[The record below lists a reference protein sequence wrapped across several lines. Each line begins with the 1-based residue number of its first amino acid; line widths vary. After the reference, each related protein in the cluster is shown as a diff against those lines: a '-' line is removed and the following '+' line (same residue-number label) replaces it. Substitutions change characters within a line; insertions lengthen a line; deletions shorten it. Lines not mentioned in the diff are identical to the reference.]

1 MRLEPQMWDSLS
13 RIAWAEGV
21 TINNLCTQ
29 IDLRRGG
36 IGLTSATRVFIV
48 SYFRHLAQQYERQNG
63 DIGPGLIPPGEG
75 PKGALRAKWVLDTVV
90 TSDEIEP
97 PRSNL
102 GD

>member
-1 MRLEPQMWDSLS
+1 MWDSLS

-29 IDLRRGG
+29 SDLRRGS

-63 DIGPGLIPPGEG
+63 EIGPGLIPRGEG
-75 PKGALRAKWVLDTVV
+75 PKGASRAKWVLDTVV
-90 TSDEIEP
+90 TAADVAL
-97 PRSNL
+97 PRST
-102 GD
+102 